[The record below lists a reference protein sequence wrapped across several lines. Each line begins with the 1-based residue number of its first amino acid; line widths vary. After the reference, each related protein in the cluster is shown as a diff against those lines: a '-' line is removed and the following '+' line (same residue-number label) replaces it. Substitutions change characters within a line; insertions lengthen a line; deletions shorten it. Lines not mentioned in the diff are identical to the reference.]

1 MPGQYFF
8 SELASRS
15 FVNNEFG
22 VVFHKYA
29 ASNGDTKSLL
39 RTLLLHK
46 LDFKNRAQIMA
57 KLQDIL
63 HRNGVMLELIKWIQ
77 SKVRGTHSPAQNE
90 NRIRVR

>member
-1 MPGQYFF
+1 MP
-8 SELASRS
+8 EMASRS

-22 VVFHKYA
+22 EVFHKYE
-29 ASNGDTKSLL
+29 ASKGETKSFL
-39 RTLLLHK
+39 RTVLLHK

-63 HRNGVMLELIKWIQ
+63 HRNVVMLELIKWIQ
-77 SKVRGTHSPAQNE
+77 TKIRGTHSPAQNE